1 MSSDTEITIRDN
13 IIYLNKRDEELLKYN
28 LKSDCIWSQ
37 LTYVTVQD
45 MKKVL
50 KLVDEIKDNKLP
62 EGWVLDSISNY
73 KAPDIILTVGKTTV
87 KYHVNETN
95 TIEKFTQDFQE
106 VINKLSRIDS
116 IIQ

>member
-13 IIYLNKRDEELLKYN
+13 ILYLNSTDEELLKCY
-28 LKSDCIWSQ
+28 LTSECIWPR

-62 EGWVLDSISNY
+62 EGWVLDSISTY
-73 KAPDIILTVGKTTV
+73 KSPNIILTVGKTTV
-87 KYHVNETN
+87 KYHVDETN

-116 IIQ
+116 IIE

>member
-1 MSSDTEITIRDN
+1 MSPDTEITIRDN

-28 LKSDCIWSQ
+28 LKSDYIWSLQ
-37 LTYVTVQD
+37 TYVTVQD

-62 EGWVLDSISNY
+62 EGWVLDSISTY

-87 KYHVNETN
+87 KYHVDATN
-95 TIEKFTQDFQE
+95 TIEKLTQEIPE
-106 VINKLSRIDS
+106 VINKLSRMHS
-116 IIQ
+116 IIE